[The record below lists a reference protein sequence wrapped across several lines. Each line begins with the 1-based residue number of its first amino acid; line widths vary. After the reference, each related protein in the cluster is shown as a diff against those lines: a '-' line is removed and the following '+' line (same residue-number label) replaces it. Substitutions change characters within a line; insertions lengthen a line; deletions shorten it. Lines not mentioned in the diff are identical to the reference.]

1 MTVERAIEILNPE
14 HREHYN
20 SIDPVIEAC
29 RMGMEALLERMNREK
44 GCEYCK
50 NGAEFGYFDI
60 RKEYGWYE
68 LYGYNIFGEESS
80 ATIDFCPYCG
90 RLLKGDET

>member
-1 MTVERAIEILNPE
+1 MTVECAIEILNPE

-29 RMGMEALLERMNREK
+29 RMGMESLLERMNREK

-80 ATIDFCPYCG
+80 ATIYFCPYCG
-90 RLLKGDET
+90 RPLKGDET